1 MREELKHLATT
12 VKHGA
17 EVAMQSPITAWWV
30 AFATYLQTEWLDWG
44 SALADFVTSAL
55 GVVLVIVLI
64 RLHLHKTAELIR
76 QSKQADSDSK
86 SDEKDK

>member
-17 EVAMQSPITAWWV
+17 EVVMQSPISAWFV
-30 AFATYLQTEWLDWG
+30 AFATYLQTAWLEWG

-55 GVVLVIVLI
+55 SVVLVIVLI
-64 RLHLHKTAELIR
+64 RLQLHKTAELIR
-76 QSKQADSDSK
+76 ERKQADSDSK
-86 SDEKDK
+86 SDKQG

>member
-1 MREELKHLATT
+1 MREEIKQLATT

-17 EVAMQSPITAWWV
+17 EVVMQSPISAWFV
-30 AFATYLQTEWLDWG
+30 AFATYLQTV
-44 SALADFVTSAL
+44 ADFVTSAL

-86 SDEKDK
+86 SDDKGK